1 MRPARSSQG
10 PVLIRAAESGSR
22 CQGGRLGRE
31 RCPRPPSGGS
41 RSRPRLRA
49 PRTALLPGAPAH
61 TRHLP
66 TAAPLGSPLPR
77 PGRDPRHVPGPPSQ
91 APGQRATDPR
101 PGRTRGLLCSLHLPP
116 PAPHLLDSALQRGGA
131 EGGGAGARTPARPP
145 GTRAASPGAT
155 GKGPPSPA
163 TDALPRTEQEDELAS
178 PSPSC
183 CPEAPSSPLA
193 SLRPRRE
200 QKMALSRG
208 PSPTP
213 APSSDQALRLRCR
226 VHVEVGASI
235 RGSSSSKR
243 EAH

>member
-1 MRPARSSQG
+1 MPSPAVWRLPFEAPAEG
-10 PVLIRAAESGSR
+10 PPHSAAAGS
-22 CQGGRLGRE
+22 
-31 RCPRPPSGGS
+31 PSTHTAPPHG
-41 RSRPRLRA
+41 RA
-49 PRTALLPGAPAH
+49 PRLPASSPRPRPAARPRATFSGPRPESNGPASRKDTGSALLTAPA
-61 TRHLP
+61 
-66 TAAPLGSPLPR
+66 APSPSPVGLGSAE
-77 PGRDPRHVPGPPSQ
+77 G
-91 APGQRATDPR
+91 
-101 PGRTRGLLCSLHLPP
+101 
-116 PAPHLLDSALQRGGA
+116 RGG
-131 EGGGAGARTPARPP
+131 GGGAGARTPARPP
-145 GTRAASPGAT
+145 GMRAASPGAM

-178 PSPSC
+178 LCPSC

-213 APSSDQALRLRCR
+213 APSSDQALGLGCR

-235 RGSSSSKR
+235 RGSISSKR